1 MSDLEIDHAHI
12 QLLTG
17 TAAENED
24 KDSPTTADKLTEEF
38 DKVILQDEPCKSTT
52 VSLTPPAE
60 VLHLYLQ
67 STLIWNLKYKR

>member
-24 KDSPTTADKLTEEF
+24 KDSPTTADKLTEDF

-52 VSLTPPAE
+52 VS
-60 VLHLYLQ
+60 
-67 STLIWNLKYKR
+67 